1 VVLRLVDC
9 SLLIPPRAGP
19 DGRCRYAM
27 LETLRAYA
35 AGLLAE
41 TGEADGAAA
50 ALGGYALRVAG
61 QAAAGL
67 RTTTGEAAA
76 ARWLDA
82 EDATTRQVLAWAVEH
97 DPALVLRLASAL
109 GWWWLLRG
117 RLAGEYPLLRQARRV
132 PKVPLGL
139 AERARRT
146 SG

>member
-41 TGEADGAAA
+41 TGEADGAA
-50 ALGGYALRVAG
+50 
-61 QAAAGL
+61 
-67 RTTTGEAAA
+67 
-76 ARWLDA
+76 
-82 EDATTRQVLAWAVEH
+82 TTRQVLAWAVEH

-132 PKVPLGL
+132 RKVPLGL